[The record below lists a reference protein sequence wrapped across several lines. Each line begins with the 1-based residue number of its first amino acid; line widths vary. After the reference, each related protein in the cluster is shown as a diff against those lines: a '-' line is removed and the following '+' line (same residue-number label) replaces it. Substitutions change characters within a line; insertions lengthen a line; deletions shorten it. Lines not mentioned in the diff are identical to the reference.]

1 MVGYDPTTFRVSGER
16 STNWATFRGTY
27 YPLIYYSQLV
37 RQPAP
42 VKTFRRT
49 ATQRVLFATLEY

>member
-1 MVGYDPTTFRVSGER
+1 
-16 STNWATFRGTY
+16 
-27 YPLIYYSQLV
+27 
-37 RQPAP
+37 